1 MRFLLSCWLAMS
13 LAAGATRLKD
23 LVDFEGVRDNQLVGY
38 GLVVGLKGTGDKQ
51 QTVFSTQSLT
61 NLLSR
66 MGITVSPT
74 AIQVKNTAAVLVTAD
89 LQPFIQPG
97 TRIDVS
103 VSSIGD
109 ASNLQGGVLVLT
121 PLKGA
126 DGQVYAV
133 GQGSVVTGGFVAGRG
148 GNSQTLNHPTS
159 GRIPNGAIVG
169 KAIAVSRTQQENSF
183 ATPAIRFHN
192 RGSYRRCYQ
201 SSVRR
206 YGRGSGAGGELRRD
220 YGVNTGFL

>member
-1 MRFLLSCWLAMS
+1 MRACGTIELI
-13 LAAGATRLKD
+13 
-23 LVDFEGVRDNQLVGY
+23 GY

-89 LQPFIQPG
+89 LPPFIQPG

-109 ASNLQGGVLVLT
+109 SSNLQGGVLVLT

-126 DGQVYAV
+126 DGQVYA
-133 GQGSVVTGGFVAGRG
+133 GWR
-148 GNSQTLNHPTS
+148 
-159 GRIPNGAIVG
+159 
-169 KAIAVSRTQQENSF
+169 KARS
-183 ATPAIRFHN
+183 
-192 RGSYRRCYQ
+192 
-201 SSVRR
+201 
-206 YGRGSGAGGELRRD
+206 
-220 YGVNTGFL
+220 